1 MRLAPQDPGNTD
13 MEISGQST
21 FIPIDTVPRAS
32 PDTDGQSTALKA
44 GPMLL
49 LGGTVYAT
57 AYVVMGTTGVSS
69 WAALLAIGATVLTL
83 LGLKFVARRS
93 D

>member
-1 MRLAPQDPGNTD
+1 
-13 MEISGQST
+13 MEISGQAT
-21 FIPIDTVPRAS
+21 FISIDPVPRAS
-32 PDTDGQSTALKA
+32 PDAEGQLAAWKA

-49 LGGTVYAT
+49 LGGTAYAA
-57 AYVVMGTTGVSS
+57 AYVVMGTTGLSS

-83 LGLKFVARRS
+83 MGLKFVARRS

>member
-1 MRLAPQDPGNTD
+1 

-21 FIPIDTVPRAS
+21 FIPVDTVPRAS
-32 PDTDGQSTALKA
+32 PDADGQLAAWKA

-49 LGGTVYAT
+49 LGGTVYAA
-57 AYVVMGTTGVSS
+57 AYVVMGTTGPSS
-69 WAALLAIGATVLTL
+69 WAALLAIGATVLTM